1 MCPSAVVVPPLPPLP
16 LPFGAT
22 FPAPPAPTVIV
33 WGPGATVCKGALIG
47 AGTAGSVEYRAPA
60 PPPPPSRSPI
70 VPLPPPPPPA
80 IAKNSTL
87 VIGDPVVLLKSP
99 EVTNV

>member
-1 MCPSAVVVPPLPPLP
+1 MVPPLPPLP

-22 FPAPPAPTVIV
+22 FPAPPAPIVIV
-33 WGPGATVCKGALIG
+33 LGPGDTVALGALIG

-87 VIGDPVVLLKSP
+87 RGFPPLLLRLKSP